1 MKVVNAEF
9 KNKKGVIHIEETSP
23 YFVNS
28 LRRIMVADLPKLAVD
43 DVVIYDNTSALFD
56 EIISHRLGL
65 IPIPT
70 DLDLLVFR
78 DDCTCKGKG
87 CPTCTVRYTL
97 SKEGA
102 GVVYSGDLQPAE
114 KSWAIKEDKIPIVEL
129 FNDQRL
135 ILEVEAILG
144 RGKTRAKWQA
154 VQAPGYK
161 FMPTINFDKKKLNE
175 LKEFVKAIPD
185 GLVALKGEK
194 LEILDIGKLSILESY
209 IDKNNVDFIE
219 IKRDNTNII
228 FTFETDGALSPEES
242 LINSSKILEEKY
254 AEFGKLLGK
263 LK

>member
-228 FTFETDGALSPEES
+228 FTFETDGALSPEEA